1 MYENVDVWCSPS
13 DARALV
19 TRYLWIPPERAMGTA
34 SRQESWPLFENNTQ
48 IKKKELTI
56 SNPDLGFL

>member
-34 SRQESWPLFENNTQ
+34 SS
-48 IKKKELTI
+48 KKADRCSKITRKLQKGV
-56 SNPDLGFL
+56 ND